1 MVQKRFRALR
11 IIGTFFK
18 IFAWI
23 ALLGGALGGIA
34 LIVGGGVTSIS
45 ATDQNSIA
53 RFVSGAL
60 VGSIGGL
67 VLLIIG
73 AIYFLVFYAI
83 GDTIYLFLT
92 IEENTRDTSLL
103 LRQISQV
110 STQSTPPPGNP

>member
-23 ALLGGALGGIA
+23 ALLGGALGGVA
-34 LIVGGGVTSIS
+34 LIVGGGLSGVSVADQESI
-45 ATDQNSIA
+45 TGILT
-53 RFVSGAL
+53 GAM

-103 LRQISQV
+103 LRQISQA
-110 STQSTPPPGNP
+110 STQSAPPPGNP